1 MSTIYNTILRQIA
14 LSVNSITGATSSSL
28 EASYST
34 VPLTSANFQ
43 SSILPFTNLK
53 EHMINGVSKIITM
66 AANDG
71 NHPYRAALIS
81 QTDALGYGDEV
92 TVNASAVP
100 IIGVWGAIRDED
112 SGQVLTKAN
121 LSQIRA
127 RVTNPN
133 DLFLIDVFWW
143 ARDDVRVYHTADN
156 VIIDVVAYARPDADS
171 LDLTAT
177 MPLPDDAVPAC
188 VQAAQEECI
197 RDDEFMAQG
206 ARFGEMFTKW
216 VDMVRSQG
224 STDSTTKPV
233 EKAA

>member
-1 MSTIYNTILRQIA
+1 MATSYNTILRQVA
-14 LSVNSITGATSSSL
+14 VSVNSITGATAALL
-28 EASYST
+28 ESSYST

-53 EHMINGVSKIITM
+53 DHMLNGVSKIISV

-81 QTDALGYGDEV
+81 QTDPLAYGDEV
-92 TVNASAVP
+92 VTDSGGTAT
-100 IIGVWGAIRDED
+100 IGVWGAVRDSD
-112 SGQVLTKAN
+112 TGQVLTKAN

-133 DLFLIDVFWW
+133 SLFLVDVFWW
-143 ARDDVRVYHTADN
+143 ARDDVRVYHTVDN
-156 VIIDVVAYARPDADS
+156 AVIDVVAYDRPDSDS
-171 LDLTAT
+171 LVLTAD

-188 VQAAQEECI
+188 VQAALEECI

-206 ARFGEMFTKW
+206 ARFGDMFTKW
-216 VDMVRSQG
+216 VEMVRSQS
-224 STDSTTKPV
+224 STDSTTKPA

>member
-1 MSTIYNTILRQIA
+1 MATWNLLLRQLA
-14 LSVNSITGATSSSL
+14 VSVNSITGATAALL
-28 EASYST
+28 ETSYST

-53 EHMINGVSKIITM
+53 DHMINGVSKIVSL

-81 QTDALGYGDEV
+81 QTDPLGYGDEV
-92 TVNASAVP
+92 ATDSSAVP
-100 IIGVWGAIRDED
+100 IIGVWGAVRDDDTDE
-112 SGQVLTKAN
+112 VLTKGN
-121 LSQIRA
+121 LAQIRA
-127 RVTNPN
+127 RVTNPE
-133 DLFLIDVFWW
+133 DMFLIDVFWW
-143 ARDDVRVYHTADN
+143 ARDDVRIYHTVDN
-156 VIIDVVAYARPDADS
+156 VVIDVVAYDRPDAD
-171 LDLTAT
+171 LLVLTAE

-206 ARFGEMFTKW
+206 ARFGDMFTKW
-216 VDMVRSQG
+216 VEMVQSH
-224 STDSTTKPV
+224 STDSTTKPI

>member
-1 MSTIYNTILRQIA
+1 MATWNTLLRQ
-14 LSVNSITGATSSSL
+14 LSVSVNAVTGATPALL

-53 EHMINGVSKIITM
+53 DHMVNGVFKIISL
-66 AANDG
+66 AANQG

-81 QTDALGYGDEV
+81 QTSALSDGDAV
-92 TVNASAVP
+92 TVNSASVP
-100 IIGVWGAIRDED
+100 IIGVWGTVRDQD
-112 SGQVLTKAN
+112 NNVMTKGN

-127 RVTNPN
+127 RNLNPGTM
-133 DLFLIDVFWW
+133 FLVDTSLW
-143 ARDDVRVYHTADN
+143 ARDDTRIYHTATT
-156 VIIDVVAYARPDADS
+156 VTIDVVAQARPNVDA
-171 LDLTAT
+171 LVLTAT
-177 MPLPDDAVPAC
+177 MPLPDDAVPVC
-188 VQAAQEECI
+188 IQAAQEECI

-216 VDMVRSQG
+216 VQMVQANSI
-224 STDSTTKPV
+224 DSTTQPV